1 MEKSSFFVLLSRDEM
16 SVEASMKIKE
26 IIVVEGKDDTV
37 AIKRAVDADTIET
50 NGSAIGDRVIEQV
63 KLAQQKGALLFSQ
76 IRIILESVFE
86 KLFLTRF
93 LAVSMLLPK
102 EEALAKRKKG
112 VGIEHASNESIRR
125 ALENIHE
132 EMEAYTSEISWSDLV
147 DAGLVGGEM
156 AKSRRERMGKL
167 LKIGYTNAKQLHKRL
182 QMFQVSKE
190 SFAEAYKQVIQEE
203 KNEGY
208 RNAKSYK
215 RHC

>member
-1 MEKSSFFVLLSRDEM
+1 
-16 SVEASMKIKE
+16 
-26 IIVVEGKDDTV
+26 
-37 AIKRAVDADTIET
+37 
-50 NGSAIGDRVIEQV
+50 
-63 KLAQQKGALLFSQ
+63 
-76 IRIILESVFE
+76 
-86 KLFLTRF
+86 
-93 LAVSMLLPK
+93 
-102 EEALAKRKKG
+102 KRKKG

-203 KNEGY
+203 RK
-208 RNAKSYK
+208 
-215 RHC
+215 